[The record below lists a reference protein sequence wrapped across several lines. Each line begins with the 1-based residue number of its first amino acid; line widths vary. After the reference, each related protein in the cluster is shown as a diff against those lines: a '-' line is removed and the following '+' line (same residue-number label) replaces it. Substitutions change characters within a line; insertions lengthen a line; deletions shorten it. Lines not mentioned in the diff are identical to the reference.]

1 MSANRFIIDTWLNLE
16 ANQGFRSSIL
26 NHQVNGLHIS
36 AVIPTKE
43 IGGIPFMTLPLT
55 LSNQNTKQ
63 GPGPCPYMPSLKSW
77 QKSIHKQ
84 IYLCKLISP
93 RDQNSHTWDRY
104 LEHIQSLGSIHAT
117 IYKHQA

>member
-26 NHQVNGLHIS
+26 NHQVNGLLIS

-63 GPGPCPYMPSLKSW
+63 GPGPCPYM
-77 QKSIHKQ
+77 
-84 IYLCKLISP
+84 
-93 RDQNSHTWDRY
+93 
-104 LEHIQSLGSIHAT
+104 QSLDLDRNQNI
-117 IYKHQA
+117 